1 MEDSKPII
9 FDDGLREAFEHPLSE
24 WPNLQN
30 AIPSNPEK
38 MDSVHVFP
46 YKAAT
51 YFSVLRYLIN
61 HNSSFLQHIIKIFKH
76 DYLKNIPDLTSHEIY
91 EIVSRLSLNN
101 SKVLLQQKFDLG
113 VYTRLI
119 DAIQKKDEKG
129 FVDALDGC
137 DMTGIMHI
145 LKILHVPIKFFKSL
159 EAWDLNYF
167 KDESDNTE
175 KLYERFRFSWR
186 KSLMD
191 ICGEDSREASRIAKS
206 RVDFVRSIKD
216 DSDLIKTINRYY
228 SFLYGINCFLKKTE
242 LFDETEI
249 NVLEY
254 ILKSSPLQES
264 YNQSR
269 IFWENGIMEERF
281 DELALELFGV
291 SNDNGTLPKEIPQ
304 SGTKFA
310 KRRKRK
316 RLFGHPISN
325 SDGRTNDSNV
335 EDAEIIEDLQPPI
348 DETIPQESQP
358 EQSSAADYEQTFFP
372 THNSFEQET
381 TMKDVPLYPD
391 SKYGFIPEDYFNQKI
406 DNAHPDDHY
415 NLEDEIIDEGEEMF
429 VGFVNYIAKHQ
440 YIENDNKTKA
450 LFAYRLSGRIRPNE
464 EDIRAIPWWAPNKSP
479 KELLYIIRYCVDKG
493 SHKKFSVQM
502 TDFFEG
508 PDWPTEGYST
518 MADEA
523 DTNFRK
529 ALHAMYAVCG
539 LKYTKPK
546 KKKKW

>member
-1 MEDSKPII
+1 MEDNKYLQRFFYGLDHAWERLIEKPLPELPSGWGKSVFTDITVDLSFYHLIWQFIRNCKLDVLERTVEVMEEMNACVDVESRRLLPNEIYQVLSGLSHETAVYLLSMIECSDGVYGELSDALLMKDSAKFVNAIKDCNTIGMKSVINFILYLQNKERLFELKKNQANETLAINPSNTIDENITVLERVFGAMSLADEELKHISQKITLRNSFESKRFSDII
-9 FDDGLREAFEHPLSE
+9 IKNEGGELENVDSDIEFDDWYCSYRYFSHFFWFCKLRDSGVLRIRNRMSFEYLFRLPAVRGLYDEGMRCWENNSWE
-24 WPNLQN
+24 
-30 AIPSNPEK
+30 EK
-38 MDSVHVFP
+38 MSEF
-46 YKAAT
+46 
-51 YFSVLRYLIN
+51 
-61 HNSSFLQHIIKIFKH
+61 
-76 DYLKNIPDLTSHEIY
+76 E
-91 EIVSRLSLNN
+91 SRLQDN
-101 SKVLLQQKFDLG
+101 S
-113 VYTRLI
+113 T
-119 DAIQKKDEKG
+119 DEGKESIN
-129 FVDALDGC
+129 DTEQSTPQIEELD
-137 DMTGIMHI
+137 
-145 LKILHVPIKFFKSL
+145 K
-159 EAWDLNYF
+159 
-167 KDESDNTE
+167 
-175 KLYERFRFSWR
+175 
-186 KSLMD
+186 
-191 ICGEDSREASRIAKS
+191 
-206 RVDFVRSIKD
+206 
-216 DSDLIKTINRYY
+216 
-228 SFLYGINCFLKKTE
+228 
-242 LFDETEI
+242 
-249 NVLEY
+249 
-254 ILKSSPLQES
+254 
-264 YNQSR
+264 
-269 IFWENGIMEERF
+269 EE
-281 DELALELFGV
+281 
-291 SNDNGTLPKEIPQ
+291 P
-304 SGTKFA
+304 
-310 KRRKRK
+310 
-316 RLFGHPISN
+316 
-325 SDGRTNDSNV
+325 
-335 EDAEIIEDLQPPI
+335 
-348 DETIPQESQP
+348 QP
-358 EQSSAADYEQTFFP
+358 EQLSAADYEQTFFP

-415 NLEDEIIDEGEEMF
+415 ELVDEIIDEGEEMF